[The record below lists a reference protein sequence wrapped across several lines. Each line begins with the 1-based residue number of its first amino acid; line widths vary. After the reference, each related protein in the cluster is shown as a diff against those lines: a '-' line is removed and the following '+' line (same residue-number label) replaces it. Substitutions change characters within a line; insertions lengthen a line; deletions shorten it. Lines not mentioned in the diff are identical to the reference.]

1 MRLRTRTKYLRR
13 GCLACATFA
22 LSVLLSGIN
31 QLAPT
36 RTTWFNTRSVSSFK
50 CSRDDVCTL
59 KNVCLD
65 RSNVFQFFLP
75 LGADAS
81 VVRGRLKS
89 VNLVAAWQLSPEEY
103 NTLLP
108 LRIVLANESVTMK
121 RMRFFDEPIFVH
133 IMLAVGNFGHTFLQN
148 ALPAVLSMSHSS
160 LKHRHPF
167 QTIALNDC
175 KACGFPNPSDH
186 TCMDGIGSFGYTSCD
201 SVRAS
206 VYKAITGHGLK
217 FSRELFES
225 GESHLCFRN
234 VVVGFPGGNRFDML
248 YNPSAEHFSYE
259 KQLVR
264 TRSGVPN
271 SLSTSHATR
280 EIWKSRATINVG
292 VYCKD
297 VSKNG
302 RHGNTFLNCHQFV
315 QSIRSLNIWKG
326 KISASSV
333 NFDNAEFNQ
342 QLEQLQ
348 NFDIYISDGGSS
360 SYYTH
365 FLRAGAVSLTFP
377 LCDDSCACVHLFTD
391 TYTNPVVV
399 HIPVD
404 PIHVKCR
411 MNPSRDGI
419 FKPLFDVRQSF
430 KYELSKAL
438 KFLQ

>member
-201 SVRAS
+201 SMRAS

-271 SLSTSHATR
+271 SISVARATR
-280 EIWKSRATINVG
+280 GAWKHGATINVG

-302 RHGNTFLNCHQFV
+302 RHGNTFLDCPKFMQMIE
-315 QSIRSLNIWKG
+315 SSKMWKG
-326 KISASSV
+326 HASVPSV
-333 NFDNAEFNQ
+333 NFDSAEFPKPFTRRVHRTFGRIVSVSVSCVRVKYT
-342 QLEQLQ
+342 Q
-348 NFDIYISDGGSS
+348 NVQV
-360 SYYTH
+360 T
-365 FLRAGAVSLTFP
+365 T
-377 LCDDSCACVHLFTD
+377 
-391 TYTNPVVV
+391 
-399 HIPVD
+399 
-404 PIHVKCR
+404 
-411 MNPSRDGI
+411 
-419 FKPLFDVRQSF
+419 
-430 KYELSKAL
+430 
-438 KFLQ
+438 

>member
-1 MRLRTRTKYLRR
+1 MLRSLER
-13 GCLACATFA
+13 FP
-22 LSVLLSGIN
+22 I
-31 QLAPT
+31 
-36 RTTWFNTRSVSSFK
+36 
-50 CSRDDVCTL
+50 
-59 KNVCLD
+59 
-65 RSNVFQFFLP
+65 FLP

-248 YNPSAEHFSYE
+248 YNPSAEHSAM
-259 KQLVR
+259 K
-264 TRSGVPN
+264 T
-271 SLSTSHATR
+271 T
-280 EIWKSRATINVG
+280 
-292 VYCKD
+292 CKD
-297 VSKNG
+297 TVRRTK
-302 RHGNTFLNCHQFV
+302 LN
-315 QSIRSLNIWKG
+315 IRS
-326 KISASSV
+326 SC
-333 NFDNAEFNQ
+333 NQ
-342 QLEQLQ
+342 GRVETWSYHQCWSILQ
-348 NFDIYISDGGSS
+348 RCI
-360 SYYTH
+360 
-365 FLRAGAVSLTFP
+365 
-377 LCDDSCACVHLFTD
+377 
-391 TYTNPVVV
+391 
-399 HIPVD
+399 
-404 PIHVKCR
+404 
-411 MNPSRDGI
+411 
-419 FKPLFDVRQSF
+419 
-430 KYELSKAL
+430 EEW
-438 KFLQ
+438 